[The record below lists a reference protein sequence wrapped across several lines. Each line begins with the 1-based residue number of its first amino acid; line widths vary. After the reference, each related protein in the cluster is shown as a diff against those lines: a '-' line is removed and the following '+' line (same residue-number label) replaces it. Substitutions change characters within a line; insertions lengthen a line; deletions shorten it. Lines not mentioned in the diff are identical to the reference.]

1 MNSEISNSFFI
12 SIIIPALNEAKF
24 IARTI
29 NSIHDAMR
37 TLAIEYEIVVVDNG
51 SRDDTVVISRG
62 HSAKT
67 FVQPELNISEL
78 RNFGVR
84 ESKGNVIIFL
94 DADVSVTKSWI
105 DCIDGTF
112 ARIVAGEKLITGS
125 HCAPPDSGNLLHLY
139 WFKSFYEDTRNTH
152 LGSAHMIMSDSAFSG
167 IGGFDA
173 GYRTG
178 EDYDFCRRAKLKGY
192 RIENKPELKVVH
204 HDFPED
210 LLSFVAR
217 EAWHGRSD
225 FKNFSSWVGSKVAVA
240 TSAFLL
246 LHFILLLTC
255 FLNVKLAYVSIVA
268 ILLFLIG
275 SSVFKF
281 RGQGLKTVAVNA
293 GIFYFYYIGRAV
305 ALLTSLAKRVA

>member
-1 MNSEISNSFFI
+1 MNSEISNSFI

-29 NSIHDAMR
+29 NSIHEAMR
-37 TLAIEYEIVVVDNG
+37 TLVIEYEIVVVDNG
-51 SRDDTVVISRG
+51 SRDDTVAISRG
-62 HSAKT
+62 NSAIT

-84 ESKGNVIIFL
+84 ESRGNIIIFL

-105 DCIDGTF
+105 DSIDETF

-125 HCAPPDSGNLLHLY
+125 HCAPPDSGNLLHRY

-152 LGSAHMIMSDSAFSG
+152 LGSAHMIMSDSSFSD
-167 IGGFDA
+167 IDGFDA
-173 GYRTG
+173 GYKTG
-178 EDYDFCRRAKLKGY
+178 EDYEFCYRAKLKGY
-192 RIENKPELKVVH
+192 RIENKPELKVIH
-204 HDFPED
+204 HDFPGD
-210 LLSFVAR
+210 LSSFVAR

-225 FKNFSSWVGSKVAVA
+225 FENFSSWVGSKVAVA

-246 LHFILLLTC
+246 LHLVMILAC
-255 FLNVKLAYVSIVA
+255 FFYVKLASLAFVA
-268 ILLFLIG
+268 ILLLLIG

-281 RGQGLKTVAVNA
+281 RGQSLKTTAVNA
-293 GIFYFYYIGRAV
+293 GVFYFYYIGRAA
-305 ALLTSLAKRVA
+305 ALINSLAKRAV